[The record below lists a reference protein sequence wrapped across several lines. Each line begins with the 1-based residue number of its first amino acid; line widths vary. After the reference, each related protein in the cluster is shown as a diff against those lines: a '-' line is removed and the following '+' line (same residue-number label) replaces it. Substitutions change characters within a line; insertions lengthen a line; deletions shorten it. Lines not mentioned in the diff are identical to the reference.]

1 MEETDEALM
10 AAVAGGDAA
19 ALRVLYDRHERMT
32 FNLVLRLAG
41 RREMA
46 EELVQEAFTRL
57 WTTARLFRGDRGGF
71 KAWLFTIA
79 LNLTRSELS
88 RKRYRVR
95 HVEAEAAEALPAP
108 AEGPELLAVRA
119 QEAQRVEAALSRLS
133 PPLREIVVLRIYEQL
148 KFVEIARLT
157 GAPEGTLKARFHR
170 AVAALRAELGAKGAT
185 CP

>member
-10 AAVAGGDAA
+10 AAVARGDAT

-57 WTTARLFRGDRGGF
+57 WTTARLFRGERGGF
-71 KAWLFTIA
+71 KPWLFTIA

-108 AEGPELLAVRA
+108 TEGPELLAVRA
-119 QEAQRVEAALSRLS
+119 QEAQRVEAALARLS
-133 PPLREIVVLRIYEQL
+133 PPMREIVVLRIYQQL
-148 KFVEIARLT
+148 KFAEIAELT

-170 AVAALRAELGAKGAT
+170 AVAALRADLGPEGSA
-185 CP
+185 